1 MTFPSHA
8 AAVMPLKL
16 LRPRW
21 FDGVAL
27 VVGSTAPDLP
37 YALGAPLPTYGHTWV
52 GLALWGVPLTMT
64 AALLIR
70 CSAPVVAAHLPG
82 WWQDY
87 GVLGRV
93 RHPWYITAL
102 SAWIGAVTHRL
113 WDDITH
119 DRLPG
124 TSLGFAALGR
134 PLLPGLPWWEAL
146 HAASS
151 LLGLIGWIWA
161 TVHIGRHGLLR
172 HWHGPPPQTARR
184 PVLFWAA
191 VAAALTIGTTASVL
205 LPDGR
210 IPIVLGARLLDVFAG
225 AFVVAASVIRLSP
238 HARPELCS
246 GPPSQVRPHP
256 PAPPRAGRPENR

>member
-225 AFVVAASVIRLSP
+225 AFVVAASVVRLSACAP
-238 HARPELCS
+238 TSARS
-246 GPPSQVRPHP
+246 AQ
-256 PAPPRAGRPENR
+256 A